1 VDVTLISVDTEHL
14 MSRCS
19 RHSLLFSLDIETL
32 TTQLRQK
39 SAPVTRQQ
47 GSAPLFAAIAEEDM
61 SDAQKE
67 IKGIQA
73 KWTEIRHLSREEAKE
88 QLDGDWLEAH
98 TRFFDQ
104 YDSDMERMEE
114 IVTKLEKQIEPP
126 RVEKKTKGQKRRDAY
141 ARKLARA
148 GEAA

>member
-1 VDVTLISVDTEHL
+1 MKTAFLLSTLLVGV
-14 MSRCS
+14 
-19 RHSLLFSLDIETL
+19 HSF
-32 TTQLRQK
+32 
-39 SAPVTRQQ
+39 APVTRQQ